1 MFPHK
6 GAWSSKGLIIQ
17 INFRSALT
25 LVDSAIA
32 DSSESDCELQTPADV
47 RFWDQKLS
55 YCYTSGLLLHNFLSV
70 LCESVLFNEGFS
82 TEISSLRHF
91 MIEEPSVDLRTMY
104 ESQNFLR
111 MEQLTGDQTITRFV
125 DEIMYNQNIT
135 IKLCVDRKNIYRQ
148 NKRLIYEY
156 SIWR

>member
-1 MFPHK
+1 
-6 GAWSSKGLIIQ
+6 
-17 INFRSALT
+17 
-25 LVDSAIA
+25 
-32 DSSESDCELQTPADV
+32 
-47 RFWDQKLS
+47 
-55 YCYTSGLLLHNFLSV
+55 
-70 LCESVLFNEGFS
+70 
-82 TEISSLRHF
+82 

-156 SIWR
+156 SI

>member
-1 MFPHK
+1 
-6 GAWSSKGLIIQ
+6 
-17 INFRSALT
+17 
-25 LVDSAIA
+25 
-32 DSSESDCELQTPADV
+32 
-47 RFWDQKLS
+47 
-55 YCYTSGLLLHNFLSV
+55 
-70 LCESVLFNEGFS
+70 
-82 TEISSLRHF
+82 

-135 IKLCVDRKNIYRQ
+135 IKLCVDRNNIYRQ

-156 SIWR
+156 SI

>member
-1 MFPHK
+1 MPRSNNTCGTVIKNICCMFQQCLEKKFSFLKTNKKYIKAH
-6 GAWSSKGLIIQ
+6 STE
-17 INFRSALT
+17 RSAFCG
-25 LVDSAIA
+25 SIYN
-32 DSSESDCELQTPADV
+32 LQI
-47 RFWDQKLS
+47 K
-55 YCYTSGLLLHNFLSV
+55 
-70 LCESVLFNEGFS
+70 GFS
-82 TEISSLRHF
+82 TEIFSLCHF

-135 IKLCVDRKNIYRQ
+135 IKLCVDRNNIYRQ

-156 SIWR
+156 SI